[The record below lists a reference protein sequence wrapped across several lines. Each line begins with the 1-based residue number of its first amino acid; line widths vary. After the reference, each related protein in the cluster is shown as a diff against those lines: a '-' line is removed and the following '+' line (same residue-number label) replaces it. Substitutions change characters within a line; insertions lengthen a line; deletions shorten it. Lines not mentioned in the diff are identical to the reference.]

1 MPLFRP
7 RLALLRLGALLLISP
22 LLPAAQAAD
31 GKQLYTQQCVAC
43 HGATGTGNAALQA
56 PPLAGADADYI
67 ARQLRQFRSRMRGG
81 EAAQGPAAT
90 MQAIAQALPDE
101 AALQAVAQYIG
112 RFKPLAAKPE
122 AGLTP
127 ALLNNGK
134 ALFAVCVACHG
145 AHGEGTPALSA
156 PRLTHLPAWY
166 LRSQLQA
173 YREGTRG
180 QHPEDRQGQQMRQ
193 VAAEL
198 LTDDESLRAVAAFV
212 SSLATQR

>member
-1 MPLFRP
+1 MLLFRP
-7 RLALLRLGALLLISP
+7 RHALLRVAAFLLLSP
-22 LLPAAQAAD
+22 LMPAAQAAD

-43 HGATGTGNAALQA
+43 HGAAGTGNAALQA

-67 ARQLRQFRSRMRGG
+67 ARQLRQFRSRVRGG
-81 EAAQGPAAT
+81 ESAQGPAAT

-112 RFKPLAAKPE
+112 RFKPLIAKPE
-122 AGLTP
+122 SGLSP
-127 ALLNNGK
+127 ALLNKGR

-145 AHGEGTPALSA
+145 AHGEGAPALAA

-166 LRSQLQA
+166 LRSQLLA
-173 YREGTRG
+173 YRDGKRG
-180 QHPEDRQGQQMRQ
+180 SHPEDRQGQQMRQ

-198 LTDDESLRAVAAFV
+198 LADDEDLRAVAAFV
-212 SSLATQR
+212 SSLAPQR